1 MQWITPQ
8 MLALYAG
15 VAFLALLILP
25 SIRVI
30 GPTEVGLVTKRFG
43 FKELPD
49 ENPIAFKGEAGFQ
62 SDLLLAGWHFKL
74 WIVYGVQKFPWVQVP
89 AGQIGVVVAQ
99 LGQAL
104 PPGAK
109 SAAYKQAFGNFT
121 DPAAFVQHGGQ
132 KGAQRHLLMP
142 GTSLPIHPAAFMVI
156 TKERVY
162 GLPISPELERKAGK
176 NGLRP
181 EVFGLEATQLD
192 LVQIGPVKDK
202 EGKDTDMIGIV
213 TALEGDPLPP
223 TDIAC
228 RLGGFTDLGT
238 MMQGADC
245 KDSDLSEALLGSQNK
260 QHNNY
265 QNFQAFLDAGG
276 KIGVQHDPLLSGAY
290 ALNPFLVRVERVP
303 MLVVNQGEVAVVKA
317 FVGLM
322 TEDVSGA
329 GYKHGSL
336 VRPGR
341 RGIWEEP
348 LRTGKY
354 ALNPRCYQVEIV
366 PTAILTLNWAEAVS
380 KAHNFDSGLSQID
393 AKSREGFE
401 FAIDLQVQIHVP
413 DTNAS
418 RVIAAVGTMHN
429 LVNEVLQAAVGN
441 HFRDKL
447 QGLPAIKFIETRQE
461 IQVEA
466 FAHIKQELAKYD
478 VETRGVYIQDVVQP
492 KALIDVLTE
501 REIANQ
507 KIATYK
513 KEQEAE
519 ETRVAMEQ
527 AKGKADMQA
536 KLAQSTVQVDIETNN
551 ANALRAKA
559 GGESN
564 YIETVGAAE
573 AAKIKARGL
582 AEAAGYQ
589 AQKDA
594 IGPQAT
600 AIVNAIQAI
609 ADGKVNIMPEVLVV
623 GGGGGAFEALA
634 SVVTQAA
641 RSGNVPG
648 LGKAQPVASAAPL
661 ESGSNGKSQSG
672 TLNG

>member
-1 MQWITPQ
+1 MQWTSPQ

-62 SDLLLAGWHFKL
+62 SDLLLAGWHFKF
-74 WIVYGVQKFPWVQVP
+74 WIVFGVQKFPWVQVP

-109 SAAYKQAFGNFT
+109 SAVYKPAFGNFT
-121 DPAAFVQHGGQ
+121 DIEAFVQHGGQ

-156 TKERVY
+156 TKDRVY
-162 GLPISPELERKAGK
+162 GLPISPELERQAGK
-176 NGLRP
+176 NGLNP
-181 EVFGLEATQLD
+181 AVFGLEPTQLD
-192 LVQIGPVKDK
+192 LVQIGQIKNK
-202 EGKDTDMIGIV
+202 ETGDVTDMIGIV

-238 MMQGADC
+238 MMQDATR
-245 KDSDLSEALLGSQNK
+245 KDSDLIEALLGSQNK
-260 QHNNY
+260 AHNNY

-276 KIGVQHDPLLSGAY
+276 KIGVQHDPLLPGAY

-366 PTAILTLNWAEAVS
+366 PTAILTLNWAEMVS
-380 KAHNFDSGLSQID
+380 KAHTLDSNLKQID

-413 DTNAS
+413 DTKAS

-447 QGLPAIKFIETRQE
+447 QGLPAINFIETRQQ

-466 FAHIKQELAKYD
+466 YAHIQTELGKYD

-551 ANALRAKA
+551 AAALKAKA
-559 GGESN
+559 GGEAN
-564 YIETVGAAE
+564 YTETTGRAE
-573 AAKIKARGL
+573 AAKIEAIGR

-600 AIVNAIQAI
+600 AFVNVVQAI
-609 ADGKVNIMPEVLVV
+609 AEGKVNIMPEVLVV

-634 SVVTQAA
+634 SVLTKAA
-641 RSGNVPG
+641 RSGELPSF
-648 LGKAQPVASAAPL
+648 GKGQPVASAAPL
-661 ESGSNGKSQSG
+661 ESGSNGKTQSG
-672 TLNG
+672 AIG